1 LTIAFGSVM
10 EARQDR
16 LRTCGAF
23 IALCRR
29 RLFFDGSTVASF
41 REGFNNAAV
50 SGLQDVR
57 ETRKYLVEANDYGA
71 ALVAL
76 ERAQEDGDEGSFVAA
91 STISFE
97 VQRLDEAGNTVETY
111 PAVSVE

>member
-1 LTIAFGSVM
+1 MPRFLIY
-10 EARQDR
+10 E
-16 LRTCGAF
+16 
-23 IALCRR
+23 
-29 RLFFDGSTVASF
+29 
-41 REGFNNAAV
+41 
-50 SGLQDVR
+50 DVR

-76 ERAQEDGDEGSFVAA
+76 ERAQEGGDEGSFVAA
-91 STISFE
+91 STIGFE